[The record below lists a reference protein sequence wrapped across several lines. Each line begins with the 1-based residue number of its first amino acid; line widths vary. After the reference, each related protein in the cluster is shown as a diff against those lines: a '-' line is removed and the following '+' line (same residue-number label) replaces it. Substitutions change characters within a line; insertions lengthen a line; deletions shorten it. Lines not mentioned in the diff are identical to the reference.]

1 LTLRQFSFILTKTIV
16 FIQTKTMNN
25 LKQIIEKKGIK
36 QTYLAKELEVSKQT
50 ITNWIKGYSQPDIK
64 QAQKIKEI
72 LDLKSIDELIEKKAS

>member
-1 LTLRQFSFILTKTIV
+1 MTLRQFSFILTKTIV